1 MTSETTHHLVCGFAW
16 SPNQKPT
23 AEVIWVGIPRSVQSF
38 LNDAIQKGHPKS
50 LLTRVPDPALQKLVD
65 NLLGSRLKEPGAG
78 LDKLEEWETRR
89 AESQVCES
97 KIREAMDPIVNR
109 ILKGKETVLLEQLLN
124 EYKFPDSHLVRDMR
138 SGFALSGWVRNSK
151 LFVPFLRPPRSTVA
165 MQLALAPAKKTL
177 VERTLNVQP
186 EGSVAEAT
194 WAETQAEAAQGWIT
208 EDKDASMERHLVA
221 PRFGVDQGTKVR
233 VIDNGKMAGINSTI
247 GLPEKFRLHDV
258 TFIAA
263 FIVCAL
269 GDKRS
274 KGAQV
279 SGKTL
284 DLKSA
289 YKQYATRPEDRE
301 LMRIAAKDMSDGAI
315 RLYKPCALPFGTTGS
330 VSGFLRTA
338 AAAWFL
344 GTEAVKLC
352 WGNYFD
358 DYPMFAL
365 DQDTEAS
372 EACAQGL
379 MNVLGIEYAS
389 EGKKA
394 TVFGKQCRALGLII
408 DLSDFGSGRVILK
421 HTPERVNELHRTI
434 TKILDADHLSPMEA
448 ESLRGRLH
456 WFSTFLFGRR
466 STQALR
472 QVGRRASG
480 DDRLCKLDEP
490 LKAALFFLRDTAL
503 NSRPITLSAD
513 SQRTFLVFTDGSLEG
528 DKAELGGVLF
538 SQEGAPLSFY
548 SMSLSSE
555 VLARL
560 RLDSKHPIYE
570 VELLGT
576 WIGLHLWQQKL
587 KDSYAVF
594 YIDNEAAKGSLIK
607 GISNTRHGQTILS
620 SFIELEEKTVC
631 RCYFARVPT
640 SANPADA
647 PSRGQIS
654 HLVGAKVER
663 AYFDG
668 QLPLA

>member
-1 MTSETTHHLVCGFAW
+1 MDKQSRKAAPLVEEYSSMNLWAIPMDDPACLQQLLKVYPKGSRVTQRQLVSWGNIRAGLNPSLDSESLRNLLSSRWSWKTKGTGEAEMTSETAHHLVCGFAW

-23 AEVIWVGIPRSVQSF
+23 AEVIWIGIPRSVQSF

-89 AESQVCES
+89 TASQVDES

-124 EYKFPDSHLVRDMR
+124 EYKFPDSHLVSDMR

-165 MQLALAPAKKTL
+165 MQLALAPAKKAL
-177 VERTLNVQP
+177 VERTLNVQL

-194 WAETQAEAAQGWIT
+194 WAETQAEASKGWIT
-208 EDKDASMERHLVA
+208 EDKDASVEKHLVA

-233 VIDNGKMAGINSTI
+233 VIDDGKMAGINSTI

-352 WGNYFD
+352 WETISMTTRCSHWTRTRRRRRHA
-358 DYPMFAL
+358 P
-365 DQDTEAS
+365 
-372 EACAQGL
+372 
-379 MNVLGIEYAS
+379 
-389 EGKKA
+389 
-394 TVFGKQCRALGLII
+394 RA
-408 DLSDFGSGRVILK
+408 
-421 HTPERVNELHRTI
+421 
-434 TKILDADHLSPMEA
+434 
-448 ESLRGRLH
+448 
-456 WFSTFLFGRR
+456 
-466 STQALR
+466 
-472 QVGRRASG
+472 
-480 DDRLCKLDEP
+480 
-490 LKAALFFLRDTAL
+490 
-503 NSRPITLSAD
+503 
-513 SQRTFLVFTDGSLEG
+513 
-528 DKAELGGVLF
+528 
-538 SQEGAPLSFY
+538 
-548 SMSLSSE
+548 
-555 VLARL
+555 
-560 RLDSKHPIYE
+560 
-570 VELLGT
+570 
-576 WIGLHLWQQKL
+576 
-587 KDSYAVF
+587 
-594 YIDNEAAKGSLIK
+594 
-607 GISNTRHGQTILS
+607 
-620 SFIELEEKTVC
+620 
-631 RCYFARVPT
+631 
-640 SANPADA
+640 
-647 PSRGQIS
+647 
-654 HLVGAKVER
+654 
-663 AYFDG
+663 
-668 QLPLA
+668 

>member
-1 MTSETTHHLVCGFAW
+1 MAAW
-16 SPNQKPT
+16 SPKPKPT
-23 AEVIWVGIPRSVQSF
+23 AEVIWIGIPRSVQSF

-89 AESQVCES
+89 TASQVDES
-97 KIREAMDPIVNR
+97 KIRETMDPIVNR
-109 ILKGKETVLLEQLLN
+109 ILKGKEIVLLEQLLN
-124 EYKFPDSHLVRDMR
+124 EYKFPDSHLVSDMR

-165 MQLALAPAKKTL
+165 MQLALAPAKKAL
-177 VERTLNVQP
+177 VERTLNVQL
-186 EGSVAEAT
+186 EGNVAEET
-194 WAETQAEAAQGWIT
+194 WAETQAEASKGWIT
-208 EDKDASMERHLVA
+208 EDKDASMEKHLVA

-301 LMRIAAKDMSDGAI
+301 LMRIAAKDMSDGAV
-315 RLYKPCALPFGTTGS
+315 RLYKPCALSFGTTGS

-379 MNVLGIEYAS
+379 MNVLGIE
-389 EGKKA
+389 
-394 TVFGKQCRALGLII
+394 
-408 DLSDFGSGRVILK
+408 
-421 HTPERVNELHRTI
+421 
-434 TKILDADHLSPMEA
+434 
-448 ESLRGRLH
+448 
-456 WFSTFLFGRR
+456 
-466 STQALR
+466 
-472 QVGRRASG
+472 
-480 DDRLCKLDEP
+480 
-490 LKAALFFLRDTAL
+490 
-503 NSRPITLSAD
+503 
-513 SQRTFLVFTDGSLEG
+513 
-528 DKAELGGVLF
+528 
-538 SQEGAPLSFY
+538 
-548 SMSLSSE
+548 
-555 VLARL
+555 
-560 RLDSKHPIYE
+560 
-570 VELLGT
+570 
-576 WIGLHLWQQKL
+576 
-587 KDSYAVF
+587 
-594 YIDNEAAKGSLIK
+594 
-607 GISNTRHGQTILS
+607 
-620 SFIELEEKTVC
+620 
-631 RCYFARVPT
+631 
-640 SANPADA
+640 
-647 PSRGQIS
+647 
-654 HLVGAKVER
+654 
-663 AYFDG
+663 
-668 QLPLA
+668 